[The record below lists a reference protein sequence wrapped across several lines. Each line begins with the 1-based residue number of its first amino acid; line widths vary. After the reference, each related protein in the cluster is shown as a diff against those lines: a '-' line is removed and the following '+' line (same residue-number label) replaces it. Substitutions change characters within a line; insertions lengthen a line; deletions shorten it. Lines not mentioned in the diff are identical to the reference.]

1 MDPETKP
8 GQSQESEKPEGLA
21 KVWASETWEKGLEPV
36 EEESAK
42 PEQTE
47 EECPSC
53 EKAQRAKEAAA
64 KAAAE
69 GKKPYKVLKVQGR
82 EVPVESEEELI
93 KLAQMGVDYTKKTQG
108 VADERKE
115 VLGLKTE
122 FQKLSESVASLVQ
135 NFSKPNP
142 GLVAKEEA
150 KPVTEKTVFEEYNLD
165 PELADESQKL
175 MVTDLRDLKKERAEL
190 RGKIDK
196 LEDMSKMLL
205 TKELLGMV
213 QTTVKET
220 IKDFPVEDIQ
230 DEQGRSLTQAQF
242 TSLLTQK
249 AMTPEGQKTPL
260 DELARETIMELHE
273 AQIRAKESATR
284 GESIAEDTDIEE
296 FKAKHPKLF
305 DRIAE
310 KGVADRLATMKDVPP
325 TLRGRGAEVSPKTAS
340 KVDEKDD
347 GKWTLDGALDK
358 AFDHFE
364 VPESD

>member
-1 MDPETKP
+1 MGPETKP
-8 GQSQESEKPEGLA
+8 GQSQEVEKPEGLA
-21 KVWASETWEKGLEPV
+21 KVWASENWEKGLEPV
-36 EEESAK
+36 EEEAK
-42 PEQTE
+42 APEATE

-53 EKAQRAKEAAA
+53 EKEKRAKDAAA

-69 GKKPYKVLKVQGR
+69 GKKPYKVLKVQGK

-93 KLAQMGVDYTKKTQG
+93 KLAQMGVDYTKKTQS
-108 VADERKE
+108 VAEERKE
-115 VLGLKTE
+115 NLGLKSE
-122 FQKLSESVASLVQ
+122 FQKLSEQVSSFIQ
-135 NFSKPNP
+135 NFNKPAASA
-142 GLVAKEEA
+142 VKEEA

-175 MVTDLRDLKKERAEL
+175 MVTDLRSLKKERAEL

-196 LEDMSKMLL
+196 LEEMSKMIL

-213 QTTVKET
+213 QNTVKET
-220 IKDFPVEDIQ
+220 IKDFPVDDIQ
-230 DEQGRSLTQAQF
+230 DEHGRSLTQAQF

-249 AMTPEGQKTPL
+249 AQANQDKPL

-273 AQIRAKESATR
+273 AQIRAKESATQ
-284 GESIAEDTDIEE
+284 GESIAEDADIEE

-310 KGVADRLATMKDVPP
+310 KGVADHLATRKDVPP
-325 TLRGRGAEVSPKTAS
+325 TLRGRGAEVSPKTVS
-340 KVDEKDD
+340 KAEEKED

-358 AFDHFE
+358 AFDRFD

>member
-1 MDPETKP
+1 MEPEKNP
-8 GQSQESEKPEGLA
+8 GQSQAPEKPEGLA
-21 KVWASETWEKGLEPV
+21 KVWASENWEKGLEPV

-42 PEQTE
+42 PEPAE

-53 EKAQRAKEAAA
+53 EKAQRAKEAAEKA
-64 KAAAE
+64 KAE
-69 GKKPYKVLKVQGR
+69 GKKPYKVLKVQGK

-108 VADERKE
+108 VSDERKE
-115 VLGLKTE
+115 MLGMKSQ
-122 FQKLSESVASLVQ
+122 FQAMSEKIESLVQ
-135 NFSKPNP
+135 NFGKPSP
-142 GLVAKEEA
+142 AAKEEA

-175 MVTDLRDLKKERAEL
+175 MVTDLRSLKKERAEL

-196 LEDMSKMLL
+196 LEEMSKMLL

-213 QTTVKET
+213 QNTVKET
-220 IKDFPVEDIQ
+220 IKDFPVDDIQ
-230 DEQGRSLTQAQF
+230 DEHGRSLTQAQF

-249 AMTPEGQKTPL
+249 AQANQDKPL

-273 AQIRAKESATR
+273 AQIRAKESATQ
-284 GESIAEDTDIEE
+284 GESIAEDADIEE

-310 KGVADRLATMKDVPP
+310 KGVADHLATRKDVPP
-325 TLRGRGAEVSPKTAS
+325 TLRGRGAEVSPKTVS